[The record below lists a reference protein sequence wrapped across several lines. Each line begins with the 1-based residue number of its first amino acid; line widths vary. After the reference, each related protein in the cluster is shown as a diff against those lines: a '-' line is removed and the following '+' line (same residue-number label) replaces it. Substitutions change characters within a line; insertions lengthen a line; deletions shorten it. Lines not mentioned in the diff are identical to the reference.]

1 MPKVS
6 SARGPQ
12 PLEARKARGELGTIP
27 GATARGA
34 RGRRRSPFS
43 SFQQLFITLSFFSAD
58 PPRHGPG
65 KRIAIP
71 WGRKHSLPC
80 VCRSSSWQRVE
91 KMENGL
97 RNKQEVA
104 KSGWRETQS
113 ERQAAAAEGR
123 EEERAGKEGKVRR
136 EKEICSPPSHP
147 PPPPSFWCEVGSD
160 LQFCRR

>member
-1 MPKVS
+1 
-6 SARGPQ
+6 
-12 PLEARKARGELGTIP
+12 
-27 GATARGA
+27 
-34 RGRRRSPFS
+34 
-43 SFQQLFITLSFFSAD
+43 
-58 PPRHGPG
+58 
-65 KRIAIP
+65 
-71 WGRKHSLPC
+71 
-80 VCRSSSWQRVE
+80 
-91 KMENGL
+91 MENGL

-147 PPPPSFWCEVGSD
+147 PPPSFWCEVGSD